1 MTTSRDR
8 EDMAGGPVGT
18 VMELAPEVP
27 VTTDIER
34 RAIAWISPYSQSRH
48 LIRARDWLVYLD
60 HSAPLEARLAVVTHD
75 IERMFPNGPTIDK
88 ATCRWDDPHYLYAH
102 ASRSAEIVGV
112 WLHSQAA
119 ADRPAVAHLAV
130 TDVAHHRLKQLHSQ
144 DGATDELSLSEVQR
158 LITLHEFGGIDGA
171 DLVQAADSLSFLET
185 LQDVV
190 RGWVT
195 GGECDVRQA
204 RAKHR
209 YMAERIRLSAAKRYA
224 EPLLEQALASLEDLQ
239 G

>member
-34 RAIAWISPYSQSRH
+34 RAIAWITPYSQSRH

-112 WLHSQAA
+112 W
-119 ADRPAVAHLAV
+119 
-130 TDVAHHRLKQLHSQ
+130 LHSQ

>member
-1 MTTSRDR
+1 MTTSHDRD
-8 EDMAGGPVGT
+8 DMEGGPVTT
-18 VMELAPEVP
+18 VMTLAPEVP
-27 VTTDIER
+27 VTTDVER
-34 RAIAWISPYSQSRH
+34 RAIAWIAPYSQSSH
-48 LIRARDWLVYLD
+48 LMRARDWLVHLD
-60 HSAPLEARLAVVTHD
+60 HNAPLEARLAVVTHD
-75 IERMFPNGPTIDK
+75 IERMFPNGPRLDK

-102 ASRSAEIVGV
+102 ASRSAEVVGV
-112 WLHSQAA
+112 WLHSQDSA
-119 ADRPAVAHLAV
+119 
-130 TDVAHHRLKQLHSQ
+130 K
-144 DGATDELSLSEVQR
+144 DEVSLSEVQR

-204 RAKHR
+204 RAKHY
-209 YMAERIRLSAAKRYA
+209 YMAERIRLTAARRLA

>member
-112 WLHSQAA
+112 WLHSQ
-119 ADRPAVAHLAV
+119 
-130 TDVAHHRLKQLHSQ
+130 